1 MRNYEMMLVTPTSL
15 SKDQEDEFFKKIDET
30 IKKNSGEVTSKK
42 PLGKKKLA
50 FQISGQ
56 NEGIYTQVDLK
67 GEGKTVDGLEKFL
80 KISGEV
86 LRHGIF
92 VIDSKEKKNG

>member
-1 MRNYEMMLVTPTSL
+1 MRNYELMLVTPTSL
-15 SKDQEDEFFKKIDET
+15 SKDQEDDFLKKIAEAV
-30 IKKNSGEVTSKK
+30 KKNKGEVTSQK

-50 FQISGQ
+50 YQIAGQ
-56 NEGIYTQVDLK
+56 NEGIYTLIYFK
-67 GEGKTVDGLEKFL
+67 GEGKTIDGLEKFL

-92 VIDSKEKKNG
+92 KEDG

>member
-1 MRNYEMMLVTPTSL
+1 MRNYELMLVTPTSL
-15 SKDQEDEFFKKIDET
+15 SKDQEDEFLKKITET
-30 IKKNSGEVTSKK
+30 IKKNGGEVTSQQ

-50 FQISGQ
+50 YPISGQ
-56 NEGIYTQVDLK
+56 NEGIYTLMEFK
-67 GEGKTVDGLEKFL
+67 GKGKTIDGLEKFL

-92 VIDSKEKKNG
+92 KKELKEKK